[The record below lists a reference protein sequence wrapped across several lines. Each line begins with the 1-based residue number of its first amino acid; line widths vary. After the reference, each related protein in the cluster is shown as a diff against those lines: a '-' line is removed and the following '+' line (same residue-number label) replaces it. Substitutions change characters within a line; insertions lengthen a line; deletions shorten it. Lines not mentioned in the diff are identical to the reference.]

1 MELLAGDYQQKKN
14 EITGEGEKQNMK
26 YNRICVLDTET
37 TDRY

>member
-1 MELLAGDYQQKKN
+1 MELLAEDNPQKKKRN
-14 EITGEGEKQNMK
+14 NSRRREINME

>member
-1 MELLAGDYQQKKN
+1 MELLVEDSQQKK
-14 EITGEGEKQNMK
+14 TEKSLKRRKNKMK

>member
-1 MELLAGDYQQKKN
+1 MELLVEDNPQEKRQYNLRGR
-14 EITGEGEKQNMK
+14 EIKMK

>member
-1 MELLAGDYQQKKN
+1 MELPAEDNPQKKKRN
-14 EITGEGEKQNMK
+14 NLRREIKMK